1 MIVFILE
8 ALVILKVLFR
18 KLVNGFEVRLPLRV
32 FLASGQ
38 R

>member
-1 MIVFILE
+1 MIALILE
-8 ALVILKVLFR
+8 ALVISKVLFR
-18 KLVNGFEVRLPLRV
+18 KLVNGFEVQLPLRV